1 MKALSD
7 EKIVESWKKNVDPWV
22 AAIRNGE
29 ITSRVQ
35 TTNQAILAAVLSL
48 TPKTVLDIGCGEG
61 WLVRELTKNG
71 VDTLGVDAVPELI
84 ESAKSEDNKGTYQV
98 LSYEE
103 IYHTT
108 LKAKYDII
116 VSNFSLLGN
125 ESVTNL
131 FQKVSSILVNGGHFI
146 VQTIHPIAGNGKEE
160 YKDGWRV
167 GNWDGFSEMFTDP
180 APWYFRTMESW
191 KALYEKN
198 GFYLE
203 RIEEPISKLTETA
216 TSIIFIGK
224 AAPEK

>member
-7 EKIVESWKKNVDPWV
+7 EKIVESWKKNVHPWI

-35 TTNQAILAAVLSL
+35 TTNQAILKAVLSY

-61 WLVRELTKNG
+61 WLVRELAKNG
-71 VDTLGVDAVPELI
+71 IDTLGVDAVRQLI
-84 ESAKSEDNKGTYQV
+84 ESAKSESTKGRYQT

-103 IYHTT
+103 ISIDT
-108 LKAKYDII
+108 LKAKYDIV

-125 ESVTNL
+125 ESVSNL
-131 FQKVSSILVNGGHFI
+131 FQKISSILVNGGHFI
-146 VQTIHPIAGNGKEE
+146 VQTIHPITGSGKEE

-167 GNWDGFSEMFTDP
+167 GNWDGFNEMFTDP

-203 RIEEPISKLTETA
+203 RIEEPNSKLTGTA

-224 AAPEK
+224 AVPEK